1 MAVRAS
7 SCWGTVAGN
16 LTSLAEVVA
25 SEEEWE
31 GEAEDAEKCV
41 RLEGEGRGELVL
53 EASPGKV
60 VSWVG
65 LTSSRPI
72 WEVVGGLQYIASLRG
87 NKLDLGEEGEEEEEE
102 ELSVYKGSLPLAPGH
117 SRLTLRLPPS
127 STSPVWIFSLAV
139 TLAPATLPTSTGH
152 FSLTSVDSLLTNS
165 QPLSDKAQQF
175 RAVFQAFQ
183 TSGPLSGLPRTPS
196 MVPPAPTSVSLSSPA
211 PTPGG
216 DTGNSAA
223 QDSPASA
230 ASLLLFKTYID
241 QKFEALEG
249 KVLCA
254 IEASER
260 AQAAKLDKI
269 LKLLENRQPES

>member
-7 SCWGTVAGN
+7 SCWGAVAGN
-16 LTSLAEVVA
+16 LVSLAEVVA
-25 SEEEWE
+25 TEEEWE
-31 GEAEDAEKCV
+31 GEAEEAEKCV

-60 VSWVG
+60 ISWVG
-65 LTSSRPI
+65 LTSSRPL

-87 NKLDLGEEGEEEEEE
+87 QKLDLEEEGEQEEEE
-102 ELSVYKGSLPLAPGH
+102 ELAVYKGSLPLAPGH

-139 TLAPATLPTSTGH
+139 TLAPAVFPTSTGH

-183 TSGPLSGLPRTPS
+183 TSGPLSGLPPNL
-196 MVPPAPTSVSLSSPA
+196 VPPAPSVYESSPA
-211 PTPGG
+211 PTAGG
-216 DTGNSAA
+216 DSGNSSV

-249 KVLCA
+249 KLLGA
-254 IEASER
+254 IAESER

-269 LKLLENRQPES
+269 LKLLENQQPES

>member
-31 GEAEDAEKCV
+31 GEAEEAEKCV

-65 LTSSRPI
+65 LTSSRPL

-102 ELSVYKGSLPLAPGH
+102 EQLSVYKGSLPLAPGH

-139 TLAPATLPTSTGH
+139 TLAPAALPTSTGH

-183 TSGPLSGLPRTPS
+183 TSGPLSGLPPNL
-196 MVPPAPTSVSLSSPA
+196 VPPAPSVYESSPA
-211 PTPGG
+211 PTAGG
-216 DTGNSAA
+216 DSGNSSA

-249 KVLCA
+249 KLLGA
-254 IEASER
+254 IAESER
-260 AQAAKLDKI
+260 AQSAKLDKI
-269 LKLLENRQPES
+269 LKLLENQQPES